1 MSKQSSERIAEELA
15 QAQDRYKR
23 AVQQAEELREKQ
35 VVVDLESDLGQ
46 LVLTAYGELVAVRLN
61 TEELRYANGR
71 SLAEAIKRALEQG
84 EEQARQL
91 REPEEPKGWI

>member
-23 AVQQAEELREKQ
+23 AVQQAQELHEKQ

-46 LVLTAYGELVAVRLN
+46 LVLTAYGQLVAVRLN

-91 REPEEPKGWI
+91 REPEEPNGWI